1 MTAPVF
7 EASLS
12 LGAMV
17 FTLYLE
23 AIVAQMLH
31 KKEPH
36 IDSKDD
42 AFPKPPMCAGSVAVT
57 ACRPVLHGHLQVF
70 RGHDAGS
77 PGFDQCLATSLLTTR
92 HKAVVCGLR
101 LTSLSPLCNQQRAAE
116 FFLFKKGRVVVDE
129 KQHKSTGL

>member
-7 EASLS
+7 EASLN
-12 LGAMV
+12 
-17 FTLYLE
+17 LE

-42 AFPKPPMCAGSVAVT
+42 AFPKLPMGAGSVT

-92 HKAVVCGLR
+92 HKQGFAFDLPQPAVQSTTSRRILSFSKKDVLL
-101 LTSLSPLCNQQRAAE
+101 LTKRPTQIHRI
-116 FFLFKKGRVVVDE
+116 
-129 KQHKSTGL
+129 